1 MSRLGVFDRLREHWL
16 AACGLALALLALG
29 LGLAPGN
36 AEPETA
42 VLALRHAVA
51 AGAVVH
57 AGDVIAVQIG
67 TSDRTPSMLTGLGP
81 LAGRRTAIDLA
92 GGDFLPRG
100 ALRASGGASP
110 LGRGERAVALE
121 VASAAAPDLRLLRAG
136 RRVDVV
142 IVDGRGTRVAA
153 RGLELLSPA
162 IERAGGIAV
171 TLRAPARL
179 ALALSA
185 NRPGG
190 DVRLLLRGEGP

>member
-1 MSRLGVFDRLREHWL
+1 VSRVGGLDRLREHWL
-16 AACGLALALLALG
+16 AACGLALALVALG
-29 LGLAPGN
+29 SGLAPGN
-36 AEPETA
+36 AEPKTA

-51 AGAVVH
+51 AGAVVR
-57 AGDVIAVQIG
+57 AGDVVAVQIG
-67 TSDRTPSMLTGLGP
+67 TSDRTPSMLARLGP

-100 ALRASGGASP
+100 ALRAGAGAS
-110 LGRGERAVALE
+110 LLRGGERAVPLE
-121 VASAAAPDLRLLRAG
+121 VVSAAAPALRLLRTG
-136 RRVDVV
+136 GRVDVV
-142 IVDGRGTRVAA
+142 IVDGRGTRVVA

-162 IERAGGIAV
+162 IQRAGGIAV

-185 NRPGG
+185 NRPDG